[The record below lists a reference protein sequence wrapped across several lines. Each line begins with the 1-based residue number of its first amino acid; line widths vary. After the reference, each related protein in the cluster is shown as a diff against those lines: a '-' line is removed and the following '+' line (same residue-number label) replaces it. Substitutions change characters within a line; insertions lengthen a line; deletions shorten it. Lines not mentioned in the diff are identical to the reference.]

1 MKGFALF
8 VVFAAIAVLSVVLL
22 YKFNPHFRDFVK
34 EHVMHAY
41 AEWMYGNE
49 KDEEDE
55 C

>member
-1 MKGFALF
+1 MKAFALF

-34 EHVMHAY
+34 ERVLHAY

-49 KDEEDE
+49 KDKEDE

>member
-8 VVFAAIAVLSVVLL
+8 VVFAAITVLSVVLL
-22 YKFNPHFRDFVK
+22 YKFNPRFRDFVK
-34 EHVMHAY
+34 ERVMHAY

-49 KDEEDE
+49 KDEKDE